1 MAEVLT
7 ELCEMILPFHTIQK
21 ELKRKKNSL
30 LAHSRKNFDDF
41 TNFFENER
49 FKHLK
54 PEMLFIL
61 NILQSVESNS
71 KDHPSLA
78 AYCEHPFR
86 VTIFCM
92 NAVSSPSKVLMSTAL
107 MHNIYE
113 LSGLNEYYLTSKGVS
128 SEVADNI
135 RLLTINREFESD
147 KLYLKD
153 FYGHIEASS
162 EELTLI
168 RCIDKLDNLMACQ
181 LIRDQKYRCE
191 YIELAEEFVQPMAER
206 LDASF
211 GSFFQKI
218 CDHAKESDFDE
229 ILSNVVSAK
238 VQNTGDWNDW

>member
-1 MAEVLT
+1 MAEVHT
-7 ELCEMILPFHTIQK
+7 ELCKMILPFQTIQK
-21 ELKRKKNSL
+21 ELKRKRNSL
-30 LAHSRKNFDDF
+30 IASSRKNFDDF

-49 FKHLK
+49 FKFLK
-54 PEMLFIL
+54 PEMLFTL

-86 VTIFCM
+86 VTTFCM
-92 NAVSSPSKVLMSTAL
+92 NAVSDPSKALLSTAL

-128 SEVADNI
+128 SEVANNI
-135 RLLTINREFESD
+135 RLLTINREFEAD

-181 LIRDQKYRCE
+181 LIRDQKYRFE
-191 YIELAEEFVQPMAER
+191 YIELSEEFVQPMAER
-206 LDASF
+206 LDTSF
-211 GSFFQKI
+211 GNFFQKI
-218 CDHAKESDFDE
+218 CDRAKESDFDE
-229 ILSNVVSAK
+229 ILSDVVSAK